1 MNCTGKT
8 IIITGG
14 SGGYGYGMAKKLH
27 ARGARVLITGRNEQ
41 KLRQAAAELGVEAVQ
56 ADVTSGADWD
66 RVFAAAGK
74 RVDVLINN
82 AGAGV
87 KIAPLTD
94 YGDEEIVQ
102 SIAVN
107 LTGALLGCR
116 RAAAVMIPQK
126 SGLIINVS
134 SVCAHY
140 GWPGFTVYTAAKA
153 GLDKMSRALYTELRP
168 HQVRVTVVTPS
179 WGDTNFGAAAGLPP
193 PSADLAAQMMSPDQM
208 GDLIVQLC
216 EFHDHLVFP
225 EIMVQPVVQEIN
237 PF

>member
-14 SGGYGYGMAKKLH
+14 SSGYGYGMAKKLR

-41 KLRQAAAELGVEAVQ
+41 KLRQAAAEIGVEAVH
-56 ADVTSGADWD
+56 ADVTSSADWD
-66 RVFAAAGK
+66 RVFVAAGN

-87 KIAPLTD
+87 KITPLTD
-94 YGDEEIVQ
+94 YSDEEIIQ
-102 SIAVN
+102 SIAIN
-107 LTGALLGCR
+107 RTGALLGCR

-126 SGLIINVS
+126 SGLIINIS

-168 HQVRVTVVTPS
+168 HNVRVTVVTPS
-179 WGDTNFGAAAGLPP
+179 WGDTNFGVAAGQPP
-193 PSADLAAQMMSPDQM
+193 PDADLAAQMMSPDQM

>member
-8 IIITGG
+8 IIVTGG
-14 SGGYGYGMAKKLH
+14 SSGYGYGMAKKLH
-27 ARGARVLITGRNEQ
+27 ARGARVLITGRHEQ
-41 KLRQAAAELGVEAVQ
+41 KLRQTAAELGAEAVP

-66 RVFAAAGK
+66 RVFAAAGN
-74 RVDVLINN
+74 RVDILINN

-94 YGDEEIVQ
+94 CSDEEIVQ

-116 RAAAVMIPQK
+116 RAAAAMIPRK
-126 SGLIINVS
+126 SGLIINIS

-140 GWPGFTVYTAAKA
+140 GWPGFAVYTAAKA

-168 HQVRVTVVTPS
+168 HHVRVTVVTPS

-193 PSADLAAQMMSPDQM
+193 PAADLAAQMMSPDQM

-225 EIMVQPVVQEIN
+225 EIMVQPLVQEIN